1 VTEPAASNID
11 VFINCPFDDDYQPT
25 FEALIFAI
33 FACGFRP
40 RSALELDDGSQT
52 RIDKLYAI
60 IEQCRYGVHDLCRTE
75 VDKKTRLPRFNM
87 PLELGLFLGAKRF
100 GDDAQRQKR
109 CLVLDVE
116 RYRYQ
121 KFISDL
127 AGVDIKEHGG
137 SPDQAIE
144 RTRNWL
150 GNVSRRKLPAASL
163 IHKLHAKFLAEK
175 PEIAERLGFDPAKIP
190 YVDFETIVTEWLV
203 AAPSTDG

>member
-1 VTEPAASNID
+1 MTDGTTSIND
-11 VFINCPFDDDYQPT
+11 VFINCPFDDQYQPT

-75 VDKKTRLPRFNM
+75 LDKRSRLPRFNM

-100 GDDAQRQKR
+100 GDDGQRQKR
-109 CLVLDVE
+109 CLILDVD
-116 RYRYQ
+116 RFRYQ

-127 AGVDIKEHGG
+127 AGIDIQEHGG
-137 SPDQAIE
+137 SPERAIE
-144 RTRNWL
+144 KVRNWL
-150 GNVSRRKLPAASL
+150 GNVSRRKLPAAGL
-163 IHKLHAKFLAEK
+163 IHKLHARFQTERVQ
-175 PEIAERLGFDPAKIP
+175 IAERLGFEPTKIP

-203 AAPSTDG
+203 AAPPTDD